1 MLETSWAD
9 KLLHSAKELMESFSA
24 AKEADKGKK
33 GGDDD
38 LSLGGVE
45 GYDEQLKVLLGD
57 KELLL
62 GSITASH
69 ENHGMKLDGKEDE
82 LLTHEKTELES
93 IMDGLAR
100 DEHRRSWVRV
110 SEILKKIDEV
120 NTVQID
126 EALAAAKAE
135 FEE

>member
-1 MLETSWAD
+1 
-9 KLLHSAKELMESFSA
+9 
-24 AKEADKGKK
+24 
-33 GGDDD
+33 
-38 LSLGGVE
+38 
-45 GYDEQLKVLLGD
+45 
-57 KELLL
+57 
-62 GSITASH
+62 
-69 ENHGMKLDGKEDE
+69 MKLDGKEDE

>member
-1 MLETSWAD
+1 M
-9 KLLHSAKELMESFSA
+9 
-24 AKEADKGKK
+24 
-33 GGDDD
+33 
-38 LSLGGVE
+38 SLGGVE
-45 GYDEQLKVLLGD
+45 SYDEQLKALLGD

-82 LLTHEKTELES
+82 LLTNEKKELEN

-100 DEHRRSWVRV
+100 DEHRRSRLRV
-110 SEILKKIDEV
+110 SEILKKVDEV

-126 EALAAAKAE
+126 EALAAAMAE